1 MKKSDMRELRKVVK
15 NQLAVEKVYCLYVD
29 TENNV
34 FGLHQPD
41 PEAA

>member
-15 NQLAVEKVYCLYVD
+15 SENSVVEKVWCCYVD

-34 FGLHQPD
+34 F
-41 PEAA
+41 